1 VRVSTAWL
9 AEWVGTG
16 WDTDTLAQRLTMAGF
31 EVEAIERAAGP
42 FNGVVVARVLE
53 RRPHPDADK
62 LSVCTVDDGSGE
74 PVQVVCGAANAR
86 EGMTAALARVGAELP
101 GGLKIR
107 RAKLRG
113 VESSGMLCSARE
125 LGMGESHEGIL
136 DLPGHLE
143 TGQDL
148 REALGLDDAVLE
160 LSLTPNRGDALSMA
174 GVAREV
180 AALSGVPY
188 TAPDIEPVTAAIR
201 DRFEVRLSAPEAC
214 PRFVGRI
221 IRGVSPT
228 AETPLWIVER
238 LRRAGLRAVSPVV
251 DVTNYVMLELG
262 QPMHAYDLR
271 RLEDFIDV
279 RHAREGESLVLLD
292 GQEVALQPDV
302 LVIADSEAAVG
313 IAGVM
318 GGLKSGI
325 ADDTTDVFLE
335 VAFFTPEAV
344 AGRARRFGMHTDAS
358 QRFERGVDPRLQ
370 ERAME
375 RATGLLLDI
384 AGGRPGPTVVTEEKE
399 HLPARSSIVLDPEK
413 VERILGI
420 EIQRGEIESLLRR
433 LGMQVAG
440 AGDRLSVIPPSHR
453 FDISI
458 PEDLV
463 EEVARLHG
471 YDSIPATPATMPQRP
486 AASSE
491 ASVRR
496 DRAMA
501 LLADRGYQEA
511 ITYSFIPAELQA
523 LFAPQ
528 GSALALSNPIS
539 SDLAVMRRSLW
550 PGLVLALRENLRRQQ
565 DRVRL
570 FELGTRFEPTE
581 EGHVERLSLAGI
593 AWGGAWPE
601 QWGAPGRTLD
611 FYDVKADV
619 VALLSLARPASEL
632 QFVADAPACLHP
644 GRSAGIDAGGER
656 LGWIGEL
663 HPEIS
668 SELEIKNPPILFEID
683 YDLSFISEV
692 PVFKE
697 ISKFPAIRRDLAI
710 VVADEISLAQIRES
724 VSVSAGSALKELRVF
739 DVYRGKGIEP
749 GRKSVALGLILQ
761 ETSRTLTDAEADA
774 VVAAVVARLKTDQDA
789 TIRD

>member
-1 VRVSTAWL
+1 MRVSTAWL
-9 AEWVGTG
+9 AEWVRTG

-31 EVEAIERAAGP
+31 EVEAIERAAAP
-42 FNGVVVARVLE
+42 FQGVVVARVLE

-62 LSVCTVDDGSGE
+62 LSVCTVDDGGPE
-74 PVQVVCGAANAR
+74 PVQVVCGASNAR
-86 EGMTAALARVGAELP
+86 AGMTAALARVGAELP
-101 GGLKIR
+101 GGMKIR

-113 VESSGMLCSARE
+113 IESAGMLCSARE
-125 LGMGESHEGIL
+125 LGMGDSHEGIL

-148 REALGLDDAVLE
+148 RAALGLDDAVLE
-160 LSLTPNRGDALSMA
+160 LSLTPNRGDALCMA

-180 AALSGVPY
+180 AALSGLPF
-188 TAPDIEPVTAAIR
+188 ALPEIEPVTAATR
-201 DRFEVRLSAPEAC
+201 ERFEVSLSAPAAC
-214 PRFVGRI
+214 PRFVGRV
-221 IRGVSPT
+221 IRGVSPGAT
-228 AETPLWIVER
+228 SPLWMVER
-238 LRRAGLRAVSPVV
+238 LRRAGLRPVSPVV

-271 RLEDFIDV
+271 RLKDRIEV
-279 RHAREGESLVLLD
+279 RHARDGERLQLLD

-302 LVIADSEAAVG
+302 LVIADAESAVG

-325 ADDTTDVFLE
+325 ADDTSDVFLE
-335 VAFFTPEAV
+335 VAYFTPEAV

-375 RATGLLLDI
+375 RATQLLLDI
-384 AGGRPGPTVVTEEKE
+384 AGGRPGPRVLTEEKD
-399 HLPARSSIVLDPEK
+399 HLPVRSSILLDPAR
-413 VERILGI
+413 VERILGV
-420 EIQRGEIESLLRR
+420 EIPRGEIEALLRR

-440 AGDRLSVIPPSHR
+440 AGDRLGVIPPSHR
-453 FDISI
+453 FDLSL

-463 EEVARLHG
+463 EEVARLYG

-486 AASSE
+486 AAASE
-491 ASVRR
+491 GSVRR
-496 DRAMA
+496 ERAMA

-511 ITYSFIPAELQA
+511 ITYSFIPAELQS
-523 LFAPQ
+523 LFDPEGQ
-528 GSALALSNPIS
+528 ALALSNPIS
-539 SDLAVMRRSLW
+539 AELAVMRGSLW
-550 PGLVLALRENLRRQQ
+550 PGLVMALRENLRRQQ

-570 FELGTRFEPTE
+570 FELGTRFEVRQ
-581 EGHVERLSLAGI
+581 GALVEQLSRAGL
-593 AWGGAWPE
+593 AWGAASPE
-601 QWGAPGRTLD
+601 QWGMASRPID

-619 VALLSLARPASEL
+619 TSLLSLARPSA
-632 QFVADAPACLHP
+632 QIAFVPAALPCLHP
-644 GRSAGIDAGGER
+644 GRSARIESEGGC
-656 LGWIGEL
+656 LGWLGEL

-668 SELEIKNPPILFEID
+668 SQLEIKNPPILFEID
-683 YDLSFISEV
+683 YDSSFRSEI

-697 ISKFPAIRRDLAI
+697 LSKFPSIRRDLAV

-739 DVYRGKGIEP
+739 DVYRGQGIEP

-774 VVAAVVARLKTDQDA
+774 VVAAVVARLKSDQDA

>member
-1 VRVSTAWL
+1 MRVSTAWL
-9 AEWVGTG
+9 AEWVRTG

-31 EVEAIERAAGP
+31 EVEAIERAAGA
-42 FNGVVVARVLE
+42 FSGVVVARVLE

-62 LSVCTVDDGSGE
+62 LSVCLVDDGSGE
-74 PVQVVCGAANAR
+74 PLQVVCGAPNAR

-101 GGLKIR
+101 DGLKIR

-113 VESSGMLCSARE
+113 VESCGMLCSARE
-125 LGMGESHEGIL
+125 LGMGDSHEGIL

-180 AALSGVPY
+180 AALSGLPFA
-188 TAPDIEPVTAAIR
+188 APDIEPVTAAIR

-221 IRGVSPT
+221 IHGVSPN

-271 RLEDFIDV
+271 RLKDYIDV
-279 RHAREGESLVLLD
+279 RYAREGECLVLLD

-325 ADDTTDVFLE
+325 AEDTTDVFLE
-335 VAFFTPEAV
+335 VAFFAPEAV

-375 RATGLLLDI
+375 RATQLLLDI
-384 AGGRPGPTVVTEEKE
+384 AGGRPGPAIVTQDKSQ
-399 HLPARSSIVLDPEK
+399 LPARSSILLDPER

-471 YDSIPATPATMPQRP
+471 YDAIPATPATMPQLP
-486 AASSE
+486 AAATE

-511 ITYSFIPAELQA
+511 ITYSFIPADLQS
-523 LFAPQ
+523 LFSP
-528 GSALALSNPIS
+528 GVPHLALSNPIS

-550 PGLVLALRENLRRQQ
+550 PGLVLALHENQRRQQ

-570 FELGTRFEPTE
+570 FELGTRFEPGE
-581 EGHVERLSLAGI
+581 GGHVERLSLAGI
-593 AWGGAWPE
+593 AWGNAWPE
-601 QWGAPGRTLD
+601 QWGTSNRTVD
-611 FYDVKADV
+611 YFDVKADL
-619 VALLSLARPASEL
+619 VALLSLARPASALE
-632 QFVADAPACLHP
+632 FVPAAPACLHP
-644 GRSAGIDAGGER
+644 GRSARIEAGGAP

-668 SELEIKNPPILFEID
+668 SKLEIKNSPILFEID
-683 YDLSFISEV
+683 YVLSFVSQV
-692 PVFKE
+692 PVFQE

-739 DVYRGKGIEP
+739 DIYRGTGIEP

>member
-1 VRVSTAWL
+1 
-9 AEWVGTG
+9 
-16 WDTDTLAQRLTMAGF
+16 MAGF
-31 EVEAIERAAGP
+31 EVESVERAAEH
-42 FNGVVVARVLE
+42 FTGVVVARVLE

-62 LSVCTVDDGSGE
+62 LSVCIVDDGGSE

-86 EGMTAALARVGAELP
+86 AGMTAALARVGAELP

-125 LGMGESHEGIL
+125 LGMGEGHEGIL
-136 DLPGHLE
+136 DLPAHLE

-180 AALSGVPY
+180 AALSGLPFL
-188 TAPDIEPVTAAIR
+188 APEIEPVTAAIR
-201 DRFEVRLSAPEAC
+201 DRFEVRLSAPQSC
-214 PRFVGRI
+214 PRFAGRI
-221 IRGVSPT
+221 IRGVSPE

-271 RLEDFIDV
+271 RLEGYIDV
-279 RHAREGESLVLLD
+279 RHAREGERLVLLD

-302 LVIADSEAAVG
+302 LVIADAEAAVG

-335 VAFFTPEAV
+335 VAFFAPEAV

-375 RATGLLLDI
+375 RATQLLLDI
-384 AGGRPGPTVVTEEKE
+384 AGGRPGPTVVTQDKE
-399 HLPARSSIVLDPEK
+399 HLPARSSIVLDPAR

-420 EIQRGEIESLLRR
+420 EIPRQEIESLLRR

-440 AGDRLSVIPPSHR
+440 AGERMSVIPPSHR

-471 YDSIPATPATMPQRP
+471 YDAIPATPATMPQLP
-486 AASSE
+486 AVSSE

-496 DRAMA
+496 DRAMS

-511 ITYSFIPAELQA
+511 ITYSFIPAELQS
-523 LFAPQ
+523 LFDPQ
-528 GSALALSNPIS
+528 GTPLALSNPIS

-570 FELGTRFEPTE
+570 FELGTRFGTDGT
-581 EGHVERLSLAGI
+581 GHAEVLSLAGL
-593 AWGGAWPE
+593 AWGSALPE
-601 QWGAPGRTLD
+601 QWGAASRGVD
-611 FYDVKADV
+611 YYDIKADL
-619 VALLSLARPASEL
+619 VALLSLARPASQL
-632 QFVADAPACLHP
+632 RFVPGAPACLHP
-644 GRSAGIDAGGER
+644 GRSARLEVDGRR

-668 SELEIKNPPILFEID
+668 SKLEIKNPPILFEID
-683 YDLSFISEV
+683 FNLSFVSEV
-692 PVFKE
+692 PVYKE
-697 ISKFPAIRRDLAI
+697 ISKFPAIRRDLAV

-739 DVYRGKGIEP
+739 DVYRGQGIEA

-774 VVAAVVARLKTDQDA
+774 VVAAVVARLKTDQSA